1 MGLPQAR
8 RGTAAIPPAPARWN
22 VAEGHARWVRGG
34 LGQSPAWEG
43 GLGGPEGGGRRVWSG
58 IWIAE
63 PTRVIYAPSLRRELG
78 GTAIQT
84 TKGRF
89 SRRPPAQPRLPK
101 KQLGPGTAANMG
113 RL

>member
-58 IWIAE
+58 I
-63 PTRVIYAPSLRRELG
+63 
-78 GTAIQT
+78 
-84 TKGRF
+84 
-89 SRRPPAQPRLPK
+89 
-101 KQLGPGTAANMG
+101 
-113 RL
+113 